1 MGVTS
6 MSLWVMQRR
15 EVAVMARSSSRAV
28 HGGLFK
34 QLRLGGNGMI
44 TEDCINRMLPV
55 VADSW
60 DRLRGCD
67 VDRLLISIYYETLS
81 GLYNAGKIVKSKRP
95 DLSSQVDDAVSKIHK
110 EMSQ

>member
-1 MGVTS
+1 
-6 MSLWVMQRR
+6 
-15 EVAVMARSSSRAV
+15 
-28 HGGLFK
+28 
-34 QLRLGGNGMI
+34 MI

-95 DLSSQVDDAVSKIHK
+95 D
-110 EMSQ
+110 